1 MPVRQDVQ
9 SGIAA
14 PALAGYQ
21 APGVASAT
29 FQAADLSVPDNSA
42 FWSSLIARGV
52 RAGQAGD
59 QKAKAEAYLV
69 GQQDNAM
76 GKARSEVHGSMQQD
90 YTEGY
95 NRAQVGTDL
104 AKFQMGIQT
113 KAIEYVNS
121 GKTPEEFNQYVSEQ
135 TQGLLTSAGAQG
147 MDLDSKDWQAWLT
160 GVQSTR
166 DTAGDLFQTKSVE
179 RAQYMKGQALAAE
192 GSASI
197 ATFVAA
203 DEAGNPMQA
212 LGNMTSHIAR
222 IYSDGTLTPQ
232 QQDGAFT
239 DYASQAMVAARS
251 AGAVEGVSTYF
262 QGTEQFK
269 RLPTNIQTQLMG
281 GAQREY
287 EKRAGEEATQVYSY
301 VSGARAITDPAMLE
315 QQYPMNTFKE
325 TLNVAQQKRQISS
338 SQAFSLT
345 EEENTRR
352 LKLQIAANKGEA
364 LRTGV
369 TMSDISASTGE
380 TLGKTKTAL
389 IQSAAATNGGYSGG
403 GLSLVAR
410 GIASGASDITGVGIE
425 MLQQDAQSLSSIDSR
440 SLKRDADGNPQYPS
454 TVVDSL
460 TNIKQ
465 AYDAAMKVGNNVQ
478 AQQLV
483 SGLPDAVAYGVRQ
496 ASDANSMASVVYR
509 RADDLAS
516 GRVIPAPPTM
526 PKEMLGTVD
535 DLNAGLFDLSMT
547 QKGMARNLLGVQSYV
562 FTSASDKANMEARLG
577 QVNGAISEEYT
588 SLYQQGKLPA
598 FQGDD
603 MKNWLVGRVAGRAV
617 RIDDGTDAGAL
628 MILPQVGN
636 KEQVFGS
643 VDNNV
648 IAAGLKEHVAEFKK
662 NNPSATS
669 VQLAYDSQ
677 ANELVLSGTNKD
689 NVRLTTSEGI
699 SAQEIQNG
707 VRSAEARITNG
718 GQGNTVGN
726 LAVPSAGFVK
736 FNAGN
741 TFGIQPQVYTRTVN
755 QLVSYEGYT
764 DKKGFSILSEH
775 PTTGAKL
782 NEAMYVKQPGDT
794 PQVAV
799 DKLSQY
805 LNDKVLPG
813 VMAEMKQFSLLPE
826 YLREDVM
833 SQLVETTYHAG
844 NAQAFGKYVKMVMDG
859 DTLGAYNAFRE
870 SPLYKDA
877 GASSRRNKDRL
888 QLLDSVSQYRNQMS
902 DRTTQYP
909 GPNLFGR

>member
-9 SGIAA
+9 GGIAT
-14 PALAGYQ
+14 PALTGYQ
-21 APGVASAT
+21 APGAARAVL
-29 FQAADLSVPDNSA
+29 QANDVNVQDQSA
-42 FWSSLIARGV
+42 FWNSLINRGV
-52 RAGQAGD
+52 RAGLAMQEKD
-59 QKAKAEAYLV
+59 KAEAYLT
-69 GQQDNAM
+69 GQQDNVM
-76 GKARSEVHGSMQQD
+76 GKARAEVHDSMQKD

-113 KAIEYVNS
+113 KAVEYVNA

-135 TQGLLTSAGAQG
+135 TQGLLTSAGSQG
-147 MDLDSKDWQAWLT
+147 MDLQSKDWQSWLV

-166 DTAGDLFQTKSVE
+166 DTASDLYQTKSVE

-212 LGNMTSHIAR
+212 LGNMTAHIAR
-222 IYSDGTLTPQ
+222 IYNDPTITPQ
-232 QQDGAFT
+232 QKDGAFSN
-239 DYASQAMVAARS
+239 YASQALVAARS

-262 QGTEQFK
+262 QGTEEFQ
-269 RLPTNIQTQLMG
+269 RLPTQVQTQLMG

-287 EKRAGEEATQVYSY
+287 EKRAAEESTQVYSF
-301 VSGARAITDPAMLE
+301 VSANRAITDPNLLE
-315 QQYPMNTFKE
+315 QQYPMSTFKA
-325 TLNVAQQKRQISS
+325 TLNEAQQKRQISS
-338 SQAFSLT
+338 GQAFSLT

-352 LKLQIAANKGEA
+352 LKLQVAANKVQA
-364 LRTGV
+364 LQNGV
-369 TMSDISASTGE
+369 TMSDISAVTGE

-389 IQSAAATNGGYSGG
+389 MQSAAAINGGYSGG

-410 GIASGASDITGVGIE
+410 GIASGASDITSVGIE

-440 SLKRDADGNPQYPS
+440 ALKRDSEGNPQYPA
-454 TVVDSL
+454 TVVASL
-460 TNIKQ
+460 TNLKQ
-465 AYDAAMKVGNNVQ
+465 AYDSAMKVGNNVQ

-483 SGLPDAVAYGVRQ
+483 AGLPEAVAYGVRQ
-496 ASDANSMASVVYR
+496 SSDANSMASVVYR
-509 RADDLAS
+509 RADDLAA
-516 GRVIPAPPTM
+516 GRITPAPPTM
-526 PKEMLGTVD
+526 PNEMLGTTD

-547 QKGMARNLLGVQSYV
+547 QKGISRNLLGVQSYV

-603 MKNWLVGRVAGRAV
+603 MKNFLVGRVAGRAV

-677 ANELVLSGTNKD
+677 AGELVLSGTNKD

-699 SAQEIQNG
+699 SAREIQDG
-707 VRSAEARITNG
+707 VRSAEARITNS
-718 GQGNTVGN
+718 GQGATVGN
-726 LAVPSAGFVK
+726 LAVPTAGFVK
-736 FNAGN
+736 FNSAN
-741 TFGIQPQVYTRTVN
+741 SYGIQPQVYTQAVN

-764 DKKGFSILSEH
+764 DQKGFSILSEH

-782 NEAMYVKQPGDT
+782 NEAEYVKQPGDT
-794 PQVAV
+794 PQVAAN
-799 DKLSQY
+799 KLSQY

-813 VMAEMKQFSLLPE
+813 VMDEMKQFTQLPE
-826 YLREDVM
+826 YLRESVM

-859 DTLGAYNAFRE
+859 DTPAAYAAFRE

-877 GASSRRNKDRL
+877 GPSSRRNKDRL
-888 QLLDSVSQYRNQMS
+888 QLLDAVSHYRLNMS
-902 DRTTQYP
+902 R
-909 GPNLFGR
+909 